1 MKTLGLIGGTTWL
14 STIDYYRYINEGIN
28 ERTGGVDFARCIIYS
43 LNITELRKHTDI
55 SDWTSALEMV
65 SGACKNLEQSGAEA
79 IVLCA
84 NTLHNLAEGL
94 KNNINI
100 PVIHIAEATAQE
112 IKKINL
118 KKAALLGTK
127 FTMELDFFKVKLR
140 EQNIETIV
148 PEEND
153 RDFINF
159 TIYNEL
165 GRNIFK
171 PETKERYIAIIN
183 KLAKQGAEGVI
194 LGCTE
199 IPLLIK
205 QKDLNIPAFDTT
217 LIHSRAAVDFALSDT

>member
-1 MKTLGLIGGTTWL
+1 MKTLGLVGGTTWL
-14 STIDYYRYINEGIN
+14 STVDYYRYINEGIN
-28 ERTGGVDFARCIIYS
+28 KRTGGVDFARCIIYS

-55 SDWTSALEMV
+55 SDWKGALEMV
-65 SGACKNLEQSGAEA
+65 SKVCKNLEQSGAEA

-94 KNNINI
+94 KKNINI
-100 PVIHIAEATAQE
+100 PIIHIAEAAACE
-112 IKKINL
+112 IKKFNL
-118 KKAALLGTK
+118 KKTALLGTK
-127 FTMELDFFKVKLR
+127 FTMELDFFKSKLT
-140 EQNIETIV
+140 EQNIETII
-148 PEEND
+148 PGEND

-171 PETKERYIAIIN
+171 AETKQRYLEIIG

-205 QKDLNIPAFDTT
+205 QADLNVPAFDTT
-217 LIHSRAAVDFALSDT
+217 KIHSDAAVDFALSE